1 MDPALQRIVIEKL
14 EAEEKAAAEAAAA
27 PRKKG
32 RPATPRPSGWDYLV
46 LAALEG
52 KETLAKMLETPAAG
66 SGRAPLP
73 PPPEPPEVPGIFARQ
88 IRVRGFRGIGPEAR
102 LDLNPG
108 PGLTLIVGR
117 NGSGKSSFAE
127 ALELLLTGNTFR
139 WVQRTAVWREGWRN
153 LHQGTGACIAADF
166 AVEGEA
172 AGLTV
177 SRAFPDS
184 ARLTDEG
191 ETRVTRPGR
200 QAQSFEELGW
210 SSALAAWRPFLSYS
224 ELGSTFDAPSEL
236 HDRLAQILG
245 LEELA
250 EAQKLLATERLAR
263 RKALDEAERGR
274 KALLEALAGHPD
286 LRATRVRVELEGESW
301 GLEEIESLLG
311 SAASR
316 LQTDLSALHQL
327 AAVRGPS
334 AEAVAAAVAGL
345 CDADERL
352 RNAAGTLAARSLALA
367 ELLDGALR
375 FHETQG
381 DGPCPVCGRDG
392 ALDAEWHR
400 AKAVEAAGLREA
412 ARGASEARDAGRR
425 ALATARGLLA
435 GLPVAAFASASQFGL
450 DVAPLMA
457 RFEEWNAALAL
468 GEPGA
473 SADPLGQLSTC
484 AQALESAAG
493 PLREAFLALSSAA
506 SAHLSQAEDAWR
518 PMAQRLFEWLPVARR
533 ARETAAPLASIET
546 AEGWLGEQGKALRS
560 ERFAPIAQRAIAIW
574 AQLRL
579 QSNVELKDVVLEGS
593 ATKRRVEL
601 KVAVDGADSVALG
614 VMSQGEI
621 HALALSLFL
630 PRATQ
635 PESPFRF
642 LVIDDPVQSMDPARV
657 DGLARVLAETARDRQ
672 VIVFTH
678 DDRLAESV
686 RRLNLDASIY
696 AVTRQENSR
705 IEVQPNPDPIDR
717 VIADARALARTEGLP
732 PAASRRVV
740 PGLCRHALEA
750 ACQKAVRAR
759 RIGRGDRHDDVQ
771 VLLESNS
778 KLSKLVALA
787 LFDDAEKAGE
797 VLPHLNRASRDF
809 ADVFKWCNS
818 GAHEE
823 VGGDLMDRI
832 GSSQKLAKWLAG
844 QA

>member
-14 EAEEKAAAEAAAA
+14 EAEEKAAAAAAAA

-32 RPATPRPSGWDYLV
+32 RPAAPRPEGWAYVV

-52 KETLAKMLETPAAG
+52 REDLARTLETPAPT
-66 SGRAPLP
+66 SGRASLP
-73 PPPEPPEVPGIFARQ
+73 AAPDSPAVPGIFVRQ
-88 IRVRGFRGIGPEAR
+88 VRVRGFRGIGPEAR

-108 PGLTLIVGR
+108 PGLTLVVGR

-127 ALELLLTGNTFR
+127 ALELLLTGKTFR
-139 WVQRTAVWREGWRN
+139 WDQRTAVWREGWRN
-153 LHQGTGACIAADF
+153 LHQGTGAAIAADF

-177 SRAFPDS
+177 GRAFPDG
-184 ARLTDEG
+184 ARLADEG
-191 ETRVTRPGR
+191 ETRATRPGR
-200 QAQSFEELGW
+200 PAQPFAELGW
-210 SSALAAWRPFLSYS
+210 GSALASWRPFLSYS

-250 EAQKLLATERLAR
+250 EAQKLLAAERLAR

-274 KALLEALAGHPD
+274 KALLEALAAHPD
-286 LRATRVRVELEGESW
+286 LRATRVRAELEKESW
-301 GLEEIESLLG
+301 GLDEIESLLG

-316 LQTDLSALHQL
+316 LQADLSALHQL

-334 AEAVAAAVAGL
+334 AEEVAAVVAGL
-345 CDADERL
+345 READERQ
-352 RNAAGTLAARSLALA
+352 RQAAGTLAVRSLALA

-375 FHETQG
+375 FHESHG
-381 DGPCPVCGRDG
+381 DGPCPVCGREG
-392 ALDAEWHR
+392 ALDTEWHR
-400 AKAVEAAGLREA
+400 VKAVEAAELRHA
-412 ARGASEARDAGRR
+412 ARGASEAREAGRR
-425 ALATARGLLA
+425 ALAGARGLLA
-435 GLPVAAFASASQFGL
+435 GLPVAAFASASQFDL
-450 DVAPLMA
+450 DVAPLIA
-457 RFEEWNAALAL
+457 HVGEWNAALAL

-473 SADPLGQLSTC
+473 GADSLSAC
-484 AQALESAAG
+484 AQALEAAAG
-493 PLREAFLALSSAA
+493 PLREALTSLASAA
-506 SAHLSQAEDAWR
+506 AARSSLAEDAWR
-518 PMAQRLFEWLPVARR
+518 PMAQRLFEWLPAARR
-533 ARETAAPLASIET
+533 ARATAAPLPVIET
-546 AEGWLGEQGKALRS
+546 AEDWLADQGKALRS

-657 DGLARVLAETARDRQ
+657 DGLARVLSETARNRQ

-717 VIADARALARTEGLP
+717 VIGDARALALTEGLP

-750 ACQKAVRAR
+750 ACHKAVRAR
-759 RIGRGDRHDDVQ
+759 RIGRGDRHDAVQ

-787 LFDDAEKAGE
+787 LFDDAEKTGD
-797 VLPHLNRASRDF
+797 VLAHLNRASRDF

-818 GAHEE
+818 GAHED

-832 GSSQKLAKWLAG
+832 GAAQKLAKWLAG